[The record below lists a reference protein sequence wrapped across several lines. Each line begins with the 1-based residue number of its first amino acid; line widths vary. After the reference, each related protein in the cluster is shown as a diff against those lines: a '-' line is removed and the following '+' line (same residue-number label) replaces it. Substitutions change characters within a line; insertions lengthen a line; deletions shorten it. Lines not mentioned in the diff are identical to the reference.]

1 MRSRPAASP
10 MPELPEVEATRRH
23 LEPVV
28 TGRVI
33 RAAEV
38 RRERMVRR
46 HERPADF
53 AARVTG
59 RRVRSLGR
67 RGKFLLASLDGD
79 ITWVTHLG
87 MSGRVAVAAPGDE
100 ESPHTN
106 VVIRL
111 DDAREVRLVDPRT
124 FGFVAAWT
132 PEELDVEL
140 AGRLGRDA
148 LEDLPTAGELEA
160 ALAGRTAPIKALLLD
175 QRILAGLGNI
185 YADEILHRARLRPDR
200 QGGSLTR
207 HEVSALRSAVRP
219 VLAAGLR
226 HGGTSLADLAYLLP
240 DGRTGDYLD
249 RLTAYGREGEPCGR
263 CGGIIE
269 RVVIRARSSFWCPG
283 CQS

>member
-1 MRSRPAASP
+1 MRSRHAASP

-23 LEPVV
+23 LEPIV

-46 HERPADF
+46 HEQPADF

-67 RGKFLLASLDGD
+67 RGKFLLATLDGD

-87 MSGRVAVAAPGDE
+87 MSGRISVATPGDDE
-100 ESPHTN
+100 APHTN
-106 VVIRL
+106 VMIRL
-111 DDAREVRLVDPRT
+111 DDDREVRMVDPRT

-132 PEELDVEL
+132 PEELD
-140 AGRLGRDA
+140 AAFGGRVGRDA
-148 LEDLPTAGELEA
+148 LDDLPATGELAA
-160 ALAGRTAPIKALLLD
+160 ALAGRTAPIKGLLLD

-200 QGGSLTR
+200 PAGSLTR
-207 HEVSALRSAVRP
+207 SEVSALRAAVRP

-240 DGRTGDYLD
+240 DGRAGDHLD
-249 RLTAYGREGEPCGR
+249 RLAAYGREGEACRR

-283 CQS
+283 CQV